1 MWYVIQ
7 VMTGK
12 EDDVAGKLKEQGIRA
27 LVPKENRLIRSG
39 GSWSQREYILFTGY
53 VFLNMNYNADNYYK
67 VKGIPGVIQFLGDS
81 RNPSRLSYLEAEW
94 INLLT
99 GADNAPIEPTVVR
112 ILEDGSL
119 KAVKGVLEKFENR
132 IVKVDKRSR
141 KATFEIT
148 ICNEKKEVQLS
159 IRLEE
164 DEDLSLAEAG
174 KDGAEGAAQEVLK
187 EAT

>member
-12 EDDVAGKLKEQGIRA
+12 EDAIARNLKEQGIKA

-39 GSWSQREYILFTGY
+39 GSWTRREYILFTGY
-53 VFLNMNYNADNYYK
+53 VFLDMKYDAENYYK
-67 VKGIPGVIQFLGDS
+67 VKNLPGVIKFLGDS
-81 RNPSRLSYLEAEW
+81 KNPSRLSYLEAEW
-94 INLLT
+94 IMLLT
-99 GADNAPIEPTVVR
+99 GKDNTPIEPTTVKVD
-112 ILEDGSL
+112 EDGSI
-119 KAVKGVLEKFENR
+119 KVVKGVLERFENR
-132 IVKVDKRSR
+132 VVKYDKRNR

-159 IRLEE
+159 IQLT
-164 DEDLSLAEAG
+164 DDSQKTAEAG
-174 KDGAEGAAQEVLK
+174 KDGQQEAAMPVLK

>member
-12 EDDVAGKLKEQGIRA
+12 EDDIAGKLKEQGIRA

-39 GSWSQREYILFTGY
+39 GSWSQREYILFAGY

-67 VKGIPGVIQFLGDS
+67 VKGIPG
-81 RNPSRLSYLEAEW
+81 
-94 INLLT
+94 
-99 GADNAPIEPTVVR
+99 
-112 ILEDGSL
+112 DGNYET
-119 KAVKGVLEKFENR
+119 VKGVLEKFENR
-132 IVKVDKRSR
+132 IIKYDKRSR

-164 DEDLSLAEAG
+164 EEELSLAGAG
-174 KDGAEGAAQEVLK
+174 RDGAEGAAQAVLK

>member
-12 EDDVAGKLKEQGIRA
+12 EDDIAGKLKEQGIRA

-39 GSWSQREYILFTGY
+39 GSWSQREYILFAGY

-94 INLLT
+94 IMLLT
-99 GADNAPIEPTVVR
+99 GENNQPIEPTVVR
-112 ILEDGSL
+112 ALGDGNYET
-119 KAVKGVLEKFENR
+119 VKGVLEKFENR
-132 IVKVDKRSR
+132 IIKYDKR
-141 KATFEIT
+141 
-148 ICNEKKEVQLS
+148 N
-159 IRLEE
+159 
-164 DEDLSLAEAG
+164 
-174 KDGAEGAAQEVLK
+174 
-187 EAT
+187 

>member
-12 EDDVAGKLKEQGIRA
+12 EDDIAGKLKEQGIRA
-27 LVPKENRLIRSG
+27 LIPKENRLIRSG
-39 GSWSQREYILFTGY
+39 GSWIQREYILFTGY

-67 VKGIPGVIQFLGDS
+67 VKGIPGVIKFLGDS
-81 RNPSRLSYLEAEW
+81 RNPSRLSHLEAEW
-94 INLLT
+94 IILLT
-99 GADNAPIEPTVVR
+99 GANNVPIEPTTVR
-112 ILEDGSL
+112 ILEDGTF
-119 KAVKGVLEKFENR
+119 KVVKGVLEKFENR
-132 IVKVDKRSR
+132 IVKYDKRNR

-159 IRLEE
+159 IALEN
-164 DEDLSLAEAG
+164 DEIKAAEAG
-174 KDGAEGAAQEVLK
+174 EDGQPGAAQEVLK

>member
-12 EDDVAGKLKEQGIRA
+12 ESDIAGKLREQGIRA
-27 LVPKENRLIRSG
+27 LVPKENRLIRTG
-39 GSWSQREYILFTGY
+39 GAWTQREYILFTGY
-53 VFLNMNYNADNYYK
+53 VFLDMEYNAENYYK

-81 RNPSRLSYLEAEW
+81 RNPSKLSYLEAEW
-94 INLLT
+94 IMLLT
-99 GADNAPIEPTVVR
+99 GVNNTPIEPTIVR
-112 ILEDGSL
+112 VQEDGTVRV
-119 KAVKGVLEKFENR
+119 VKGVLEKFENR
-132 IVKVDKRSR
+132 IVKYDKRSR

-159 IRLEE
+159 IQLDDEE
-164 DEDLSLAEAG
+164 VEAAEAG
-174 KDGAEGAAQEVLK
+174 KDSSPGAAEMVLK

>member
-12 EDDVAGKLKEQGIRA
+12 EDDIAGKLKEQGIRA
-27 LVPKENRLIRSG
+27 LVPKENRLIRTG
-39 GSWSQREYILFTGY
+39 GSWTQREYILFTGY

-67 VKGIPGVIQFLGDS
+67 VKGIPGVIKFLGDS
-81 RNPSRLSYLEAEW
+81 RNPSRLSHLEAEW
-94 INLLT
+94 IALLT
-99 GADNAPIEPTVVR
+99 GADNAPIKPTMVKVQ
-112 ILEDGSL
+112 EDGTF
-119 KAVKGVLEKFENR
+119 KVVKGVLEKFENR
-132 IVKVDKRSR
+132 IVKYDKRSR

-159 IRLEE
+159 IVLED
-164 DEDLSLAEAG
+164 DEVKAAEAG
-174 KDGAEGAAQEVLK
+174 EDASPGAAQAVLK

>member
-12 EDDVAGKLKEQGIRA
+12 EDDIAGKLKEQGIRA

-39 GSWSQREYILFTGY
+39 GSWTQREYILFTGY
-53 VFLNMNYNADNYYK
+53 VFLDMSYNADNYYK
-67 VKGIPGVIQFLGDS
+67 VRGIPGVIQFLGDS
-81 RNPSRLSYLEAEW
+81 RNPSKLSYLEAEW
-94 INLLT
+94 ISLLT
-99 GADNAPIEPTVVR
+99 GADNAPIEPTTVR
-112 ILEDGSL
+112 VQEDGSF
-119 KAVKGVLEKFENR
+119 KVVKGVLEKFENR
-132 IVKVDKRSR
+132 IVRYDRRSR

-159 IRLEE
+159 IMLED
-164 DEDLSLAEAG
+164 DEAKLAEAG
-174 KDGAEGAAQEVLK
+174 KDAADGAAQPVLK